1 MTASLTTARLEV
13 WDAIDNA
20 STLSGVFKQRL
31 KYDAPQNVNRQEEPA
46 FGTLPAIAIRPLL
59 ITPDR
64 PYNNMFRLPYRMLVR
79 VWTAHWVLQDIE
91 QIAEN
96 VVKAINSDSKTK
108 RRNPEFQIAIG
119 PTNLKGSDGQ
129 PGPLVMRAD
138 IQVTVETC

>member
-1 MTASLTTARLEV
+1 MTASLTTARLEI

-31 KYDAPQNVNRQEEPA
+31 KYDVPGSVRQQEEPP
-46 FGTLPAIAIRPLL
+46 FGELPAIAIRPLL

-64 PYNNMFRLPYRMLVR
+64 PYNNMFRLPYRMLIR

-91 QIAEN
+91 ALAED
-96 VVKAINSDSKTK
+96 VVKAINSDTKTK

-119 PTNLKGSDGQ
+119 PTNLKGADGQ

>member
-1 MTASLTTARLEV
+1 MSVSLTSARLEV
-13 WDAIDNA
+13 WDAIENA
-20 STLSGVFKQRL
+20 STLSDVFKQRL
-31 KYDAPQNVNRQEEPA
+31 RYDAPNNVRQQEEPA
-46 FGTLPAIAIRPLL
+46 FGELPAIAIRPLL

-91 QIAEN
+91 QIAEDI
-96 VVKAINSDSKTK
+96 VKAINSDAKTK